1 MIVPSSYLI
10 LGSDKSLCNRH
21 INYYIISVPV
31 FGGGPEP
38 TYPESVSPR
47 PTFPPGMFPTNQ

>member
-1 MIVPSSYLI
+1 MIVPNSYLI
-10 LGSDKSLCNRH
+10 LGSYKSLYNRY
-21 INYYIISVPV
+21 INHYIIVPV

-47 PTFPPGMFPTNQ
+47 LTFAPGMFPTNQ